1 MKKTILS
8 FAFLLVAFIGMAQI
22 QPPLNLTW
30 LCSKQTVDNVIGAS
44 KQYSSETLTT
54 NCSIVSYRDV
64 NVGTRKYL
72 LLMGFFYK
80 NQLVKV
86 SLMTDLLETWYD
98 VKSDYKRICEAFVS
112 KYGKSLMDSKKF
124 TSPYY
129 EGDGYEMQ
137 ALRLKK
143 LEMVSYWKD
152 AYENYISVSLESTDE
167 YGYFSIVYEHSK
179 FSDYINEIRASEAND
194 L

>member
-1 MKKTILS
+1 MKKSIFS
-8 FAFLLVAFIGMAQI
+8 FAFLPITFISMAQI
-22 QPPLNLTW
+22 QPPLNMTW
-30 LCSKQTVDNVIGAS
+30 LSSKQAVENIVGAS
-44 KQYSSETLTT
+44 KEYSSEALTT
-54 NCSIVSYRDV
+54 NCSVVSYSNV
-64 NVGTRKYL
+64 NIGTRKYL
-72 LLMGFFYK
+72 MLIGFFYK

-86 SLMTDLLETWYD
+86 SLMTDLIETWYD
-98 VKSDYKRICEAFVS
+98 VKSDYNRICEAFET
-112 KYGKSLMDSKKF
+112 KYGKSFLDVKNF
-124 TSPYY
+124 TSPYD

-179 FSDYINEIRASEAND
+179 FSDYINEIRASEASD

>member
-1 MKKTILS
+1 MKKSIFS
-8 FAFLLVAFIGMAQI
+8 FAFLLVTLISMAQI

-30 LCSKQTVDNVIGAS
+30 LSSKQTVANVVGAS

-54 NCSIVSYRDV
+54 NCSIVSYKDV
-64 NVGTRKYL
+64 NIGTRKYL

-86 SLMTDLLETWYD
+86 SLMSDLVETWYD
-98 VKSDYKRICEAFVS
+98 VKSDYNRICEAFVT
-112 KYGKSLMDSKKF
+112 KYGKSLLSNKIF
-124 TSPYY
+124 TSPYE

-137 ALRLKK
+137 ALRMKK
-143 LEMVSYWKD
+143 LEMVSYWTD
-152 AYENYISVSLESTDE
+152 AYENYISVTLESSDS
-167 YGYFSIVYEHSK
+167 YGYFSIAYEHSK
-179 FSDYINEIRASEAND
+179 FGEYVDEIRALEASD

>member
-1 MKKTILS
+1 MKKSILS
-8 FAFLLVAFIGMAQI
+8 FAFLLVTFISMAQI

-44 KQYSSETLTT
+44 KQYSSEALTT
-54 NCSIVSYRDV
+54 NCSVVSYSNV
-64 NVGTRKYL
+64 NIGTRKYL
-72 LLMGFFYK
+72 MLIGFFYK

-86 SLMTDLLETWYD
+86 SLMTDLIETWYD
-98 VKSDYKRICEAFVS
+98 VKSDYNRICEAFET
-112 KYGKSLMDSKKF
+112 KYGKSFLDVKNF
-124 TSPYY
+124 TSPYD

-179 FSDYINEIRASEAND
+179 FSDYINEIRASEASD

>member
-1 MKKTILS
+1 MKKLS
-8 FAFLLVAFIGMAQI
+8 LSIVLVLISLIGISQI

-30 LCSKQTVDNVIGAS
+30 LCTKQTVSNVVGVS

-54 NCSIVSYRDV
+54 NCSIVSYKDV
-64 NVGTRKYL
+64 SIGTRKYL

-179 FSDYINEIRASEAND
+179 FSDYVDEIRALEADD